1 MNVILCHPGDAPA
14 AWLAQALRARG
25 VALEVVSVEALV
37 YSRRIVFRQDGGGDR
52 GSVTLHDGRVLTG
65 LVVESNAQQI
75 TLVDAK
81 NQKTVLARD
90 EIEELVPSPQSLMP
104 ERLLETLAPQEL
116 RDLFRYLQ
124 STPPPATR
132 S

>member
-1 MNVILCHPGDAPA
+1 LLNILDPSGYVRPEYV
-14 AWLAQALRARG
+14 AQTASL
-25 VALEVVSVEALV
+25 
-37 YSRRIVFRQDGGGDR
+37 Q
-52 GSVTLHDGRVLTG
+52 DGRVLTR
-65 LVVESNAQQI
+65 LVIESSAQQI

-81 NQKTVLARD
+81 NQKTVLSRD
-90 EIEELVPSPQSLMP
+90 EIEELAPSPQSLMP

-124 STPPPATR
+124 STAPTIAG